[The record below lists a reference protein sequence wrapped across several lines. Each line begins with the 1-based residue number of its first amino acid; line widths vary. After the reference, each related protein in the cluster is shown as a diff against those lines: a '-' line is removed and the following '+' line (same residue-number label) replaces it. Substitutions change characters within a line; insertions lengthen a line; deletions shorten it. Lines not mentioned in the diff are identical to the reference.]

1 MKRKSNF
8 RLPFFKRWIFR
19 MKSLRS
25 PFSSMRVMLSEAIQ
39 IVYQFL
45 EIWKERLSYGSP
57 VIALGLLGPPGHTP
71 G

>member
-1 MKRKSNF
+1 
-8 RLPFFKRWIFR
+8 